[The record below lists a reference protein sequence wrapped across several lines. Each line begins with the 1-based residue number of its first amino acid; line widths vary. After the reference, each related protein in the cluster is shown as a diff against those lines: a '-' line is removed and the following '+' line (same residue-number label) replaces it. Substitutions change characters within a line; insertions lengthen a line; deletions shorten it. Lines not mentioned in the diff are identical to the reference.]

1 MIIVDGFHD
10 FFQVEIYST
19 PTTTT
24 TTTTTAAAAISAAAA
39 AAASVTT
46 NALLPFL
53 EIK

>member
-1 MIIVDGFHD
+1 MIIVDGFHE

-24 TTTTTAAAAISAAAA
+24 TAAAAISAA

>member
-1 MIIVDGFHD
+1 MIIVDGFHE

-24 TTTTTAAAAISAAAA
+24 TAAAAISAAA